1 MLQAIS
7 TKLGHNNND
16 HLPFMSHDLEGSK
29 GHAGV
34 TEVKSVIFFKKF
46 QLKEKKSNCDVVWA
60 YQLSLDCAQNLS
72 KRKIVKGH

>member
-29 GHAGV
+29 GHVGV

-60 YQLSLDCAQNLS
+60 YELSLDCAQNLS
-72 KRKIVKGH
+72 KRKILKGH